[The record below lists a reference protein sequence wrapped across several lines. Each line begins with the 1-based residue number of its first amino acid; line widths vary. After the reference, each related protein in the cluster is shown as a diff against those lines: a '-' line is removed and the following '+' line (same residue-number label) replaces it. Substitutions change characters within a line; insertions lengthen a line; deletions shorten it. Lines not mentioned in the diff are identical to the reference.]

1 MQLLPS
7 TWEELLKS
15 DDIEAYE
22 EDIFIAMMIYVQKF
36 NLPETYEVL
45 ERLLPW
51 VRLPLMNDRF
61 LEEQVSSIL
70 VAFFKNI
77 YLPFQ
82 RWLRI
87 SCFKPCQLHM
97 NCFMKHTAT
106 NYTDRREH
114 LLTAVNL
121 VNQPCAGPR

>member
-22 EDIFIAMMIYVQKF
+22 EDIFVAMMIYVQKF

-61 LEEQVSSIL
+61 LEEQVILYPSSFL
-70 VAFFKNI
+70 
-77 YLPFQ
+77 
-82 RWLRI
+82 
-87 SCFKPCQLHM
+87 
-97 NCFMKHTAT
+97 
-106 NYTDRREH
+106 
-114 LLTAVNL
+114 
-121 VNQPCAGPR
+121 

>member
-1 MQLLPS
+1 MIHQILLIFCFLTGELMQLLPS

-22 EDIFIAMMIYVQKF
+22 EDIFVAMMIYVQKF

-61 LEEQVSSIL
+61 LEEQVTSIL
-70 VAFFKNI
+70 LSYNCLFYKLVYFK
-77 YLPFQ
+77 
-82 RWLRI
+82 
-87 SCFKPCQLHM
+87 
-97 NCFMKHTAT
+97 
-106 NYTDRREH
+106 
-114 LLTAVNL
+114 
-121 VNQPCAGPR
+121 GG